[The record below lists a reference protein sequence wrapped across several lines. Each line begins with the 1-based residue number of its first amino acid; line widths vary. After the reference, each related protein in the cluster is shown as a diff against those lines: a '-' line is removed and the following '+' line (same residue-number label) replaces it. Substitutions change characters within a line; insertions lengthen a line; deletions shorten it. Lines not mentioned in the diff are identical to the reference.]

1 MQVERLDIPDV
12 LAITPKR
19 IGDARGFF
27 SEVFRRDVMTE
38 HCPGVDFVQDNH
50 SRSDEAGTIRG
61 LHFQTPPFAQAKLVR
76 VVRGAILDVAVDMRG
91 GSPTYGR
98 HVTRMLSA
106 DNGTQLLVPAGFA
119 HGFCTLEPGTEIEY
133 KVSAY
138 YSAAHDKGLAWD
150 DAALG
155 IAWPVTP
162 EKAVLSAKDRAHPKL
177 SGLPA
182 YFTYRS

>member
-1 MQVERLDIPDV
+1 M
-12 LAITPKR
+12 
-19 IGDARGFF
+19 
-27 SEVFRRDVMTE
+27 
-38 HCPGVDFVQDNH
+38 
-50 SRSDEAGTIRG
+50 
-61 LHFQTPPFAQAKLVR
+61 
-76 VVRGAILDVAVDMRG
+76 
-91 GSPTYGR
+91 
-98 HVTRMLSA
+98 
-106 DNGTQLLVPAGFA
+106 LVPAGFA
-119 HGFCTLEPGTEIEY
+119 HGFCTLEPCTEVEY

-150 DAALG
+150 DTALG